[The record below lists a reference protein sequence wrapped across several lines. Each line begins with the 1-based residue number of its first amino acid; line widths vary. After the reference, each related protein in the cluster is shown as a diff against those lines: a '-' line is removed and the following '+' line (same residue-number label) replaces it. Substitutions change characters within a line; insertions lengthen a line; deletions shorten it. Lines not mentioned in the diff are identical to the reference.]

1 MATPADPP
9 PFSSVSAPM
18 RQLLTQS
25 ERRPEDALVRHE
37 LTHCLLIWRKCIIK
51 RIIAMTVILPH
62 TVLPNAS
69 AATLLPSERH
79 PVAARPVLP
88 APLLPELSKLLARL
102 PVQDDAEALRKSLFH
117 AGTHFNPD
125 LLTSEAERR
134 ARLEGVHAALDRAES
149 LVFLDTE
156 STGGRNG
163 RLIEVALVETD
174 VEQNVTGG
182 LHFRCNPHRRSQAG
196 ARCVH
201 GIQDCELEHCPEFAA
216 RADELLE
223 AVRGKTVVI
232 HDRTMDLLWLNR
244 ELQATRPG
252 APRFEDCCTV
262 FTPRHPNTRPRIEDV
277 AAAESALDVDALMEK
292 ALSGI
297 QRVRIKNDGTLV
309 RLTDERPPR
318 I

>member
-1 MATPADPP
+1 
-9 PFSSVSAPM
+9 M

-37 LTHCLLIWRKCIIK
+37 LTHYLLTWRKCIIK

-102 PVQDDAEALRKSLFH
+102 PVQDDADVLRKSLFH

-134 ARLEGVHAALDRAES
+134 ARLEG
-149 LVFLDTE
+149 
-156 STGGRNG
+156 
-163 RLIEVALVETD
+163 
-174 VEQNVTGG
+174 
-182 LHFRCNPHRRSQAG
+182 
-196 ARCVH
+196 
-201 GIQDCELEHCPEFAA
+201 
-216 RADELLE
+216 
-223 AVRGKTVVI
+223 VRGKTVVI

-262 FTPRHPNTRPRIEDV
+262 IDSFVLARAVPSERRRNG
-277 AAAESALDVDALMEK
+277 LDALLEWYGLGARGGHHDAYGDA
-292 ALSGI
+292 ALLS
-297 QRVRIKNDGTLV
+297 RVFFELWWDL
-309 RLTDERPPR
+309 DEWLYGE
-318 I
+318 

>member
-1 MATPADPP
+1 MA
-9 PFSSVSAPM
+9 
-18 RQLLTQS
+18 
-25 ERRPEDALVRHE
+25 H
-37 LTHCLLIWRKCIIK
+37 CIIK

-79 PVAARPVLP
+79 PVAARPARPVPP
-88 APLLPELSKLLARL
+88 APLSPALSKLLARL

-196 ARCVH
+196 ARRVH

-244 ELQATRPG
+244 ELQARVPAHRGSRTAAPSSTRSCSPG
-252 APRFEDCCTV
+252 RF
-262 FTPRHPNTRPRIEDV
+262 RRS
-277 AAAESALDVDALMEK
+277 AAATGSTLCSNGTDSVLEGDTTTPTATQPSSPASSSN
-292 ALSGI
+292 SGGTST
-297 QRVRIKNDGTLV
+297 NGSTENEDGKEFKTPKGRA
-309 RLTDERPPR
+309 RLL
-318 I
+318 IG

>member
-1 MATPADPP
+1 MA
-9 PFSSVSAPM
+9 
-18 RQLLTQS
+18 
-25 ERRPEDALVRHE
+25 H
-37 LTHCLLIWRKCIIK
+37 CIIK

-102 PVQDDAEALRKSLFH
+102 PVQDDADVLRKSLFH

-174 VEQNVTGG
+174 VEQNITGG
-182 LHFRCNPHRRSQAG
+182 LHFRCNPHRRSQAR
-196 ARCVH
+196 ARRVH

-216 RADELLE
+216 RANELLE

-262 FTPRHPNTRPRIEDV
+262 IDSFVLAR
-277 AAAESALDVDALMEK
+277 AAAATGSTLC
-292 ALSGI
+292 S
-297 QRVRIKNDGTLV
+297 NGTDSVLEGDTTTPTATQPSSPASSSNCGGTSTNGSTENENGKELKTQKGRA
-309 RLTDERPPR
+309 RLL
-318 I
+318 IG

>member
-1 MATPADPP
+1 
-9 PFSSVSAPM
+9 
-18 RQLLTQS
+18 
-25 ERRPEDALVRHE
+25 
-37 LTHCLLIWRKCIIK
+37 
-51 RIIAMTVILPH
+51 MTVILPH
-62 TVLPNAS
+62 AVLPHAS

-79 PVAARPVLP
+79 PAARPARPARPVPP
-88 APLLPELSKLLARL
+88 APLSPALSKLLARL
-102 PVQDDAEALRKSLFH
+102 PVQDDGEALRQSLFH
-117 AGTHFNPD
+117 SGTHFNPN

-182 LHFRCNPHRRSQAG
+182 LHFRCNPHRRSLAG
-196 ARCVH
+196 ARRVH

-244 ELQATRPG
+244 ELQAARPG
-252 APRFEDCCTV
+252 APRFEDRCTV
-262 FTPRHPNTRPRIEDV
+262 VDSFVLARAIPSERRRNG
-277 AAAESALDVDALMEK
+277 LDALLEWYGLGARGGHHDAYGDA
-292 ALSGI
+292 ALLS
-297 QRVRIKNDGTLV
+297 RVFFELWWDL
-309 RLTDERPPR
+309 DEWLYGE
-318 I
+318 

>member
-1 MATPADPP
+1 
-9 PFSSVSAPM
+9 
-18 RQLLTQS
+18 
-25 ERRPEDALVRHE
+25 
-37 LTHCLLIWRKCIIK
+37 
-51 RIIAMTVILPH
+51 MTVILPH
-62 TVLPNAS
+62 AVLPNAS

-163 RLIEVALVETD
+163 RLIEVGLVETD
-174 VEQNVTGG
+174 VEQNITGG
-182 LHFRCNPHRRSQAG
+182 LHFRCNPHRRSQAR
-196 ARCVH
+196 ARRVH

-262 FTPRHPNTRPRIEDV
+262 IDSFVLARAVPSERRRNG
-277 AAAESALDVDALMEK
+277 LDALLEWYGLGARGGHHDANGDA
-292 ALSGI
+292 ALLS
-297 QRVRIKNDGTLV
+297 RVFFELWWDL
-309 RLTDERPPR
+309 DEWLYGE
-318 I
+318 

>member
-1 MATPADPP
+1 
-9 PFSSVSAPM
+9 M

-37 LTHCLLIWRKCIIK
+37 LTHCLLTWRKCIIK

-62 TVLPNAS
+62 AVLPNAS

-79 PVAARPVLP
+79 PVAARSVLP
-88 APLLPELSKLLARL
+88 APLLLELSKLLARL

-163 RLIEVALVETD
+163 RLIEVGLVETD
-174 VEQNVTGG
+174 VEQNITGG
-182 LHFRCNPHRRSQAG
+182 LHFRCNPHRRSQAR
-196 ARCVH
+196 ARRVH

-223 AVRGKTVVI
+223 TVRGKTVVI

-244 ELQATRPG
+244 ELQAARPG

-262 FTPRHPNTRPRIEDV
+262 IDSFVLARAVPSERRRNG
-277 AAAESALDVDALMEK
+277 LDALLEWYGLGARGGHHDAYGDA
-292 ALSGI
+292 ALLS
-297 QRVRIKNDGTLV
+297 RIFFELWWDL
-309 RLTDERPPR
+309 DEWLYGE
-318 I
+318 

>member
-1 MATPADPP
+1 
-9 PFSSVSAPM
+9 
-18 RQLLTQS
+18 
-25 ERRPEDALVRHE
+25 
-37 LTHCLLIWRKCIIK
+37 
-51 RIIAMTVILPH
+51 MTVILPH

-163 RLIEVALVETD
+163 RLIEVGLVETD
-174 VEQNVTGG
+174 VEQNITGG
-182 LHFRCNPHRRSQAG
+182 LHFRCNPHRRSQAR
-196 ARCVH
+196 ARRVH
-201 GIQDCELEHCPEFAA
+201 GIQD
-216 RADELLE
+216 
-223 AVRGKTVVI
+223 
-232 HDRTMDLLWLNR
+232 
-244 ELQATRPG
+244 
-252 APRFEDCCTV
+252 
-262 FTPRHPNTRPRIEDV
+262 
-277 AAAESALDVDALMEK
+277 
-292 ALSGI
+292 
-297 QRVRIKNDGTLV
+297 
-309 RLTDERPPR
+309 
-318 I
+318 

>member
-1 MATPADPP
+1 
-9 PFSSVSAPM
+9 M

-37 LTHCLLIWRKCIIK
+37 LTHCLLTWRKCIIK

-102 PVQDDAEALRKSLFH
+102 PVQDDADVLRKSLFH

-163 RLIEVALVETD
+163 LDALLEWY
-174 VEQNVTGG
+174 G
-182 LHFRCNPHRRSQAG
+182 LG
-196 ARCVH
+196 ARGGHHDAYGDAALLSRVFF
-201 GIQDCELEHCPEFAA
+201 ELWWDL
-216 RADELLE
+216 DE
-223 AVRGKTVVI
+223 
-232 HDRTMDLLWLNR
+232 WLYG
-244 ELQATRPG
+244 E
-252 APRFEDCCTV
+252 
-262 FTPRHPNTRPRIEDV
+262 
-277 AAAESALDVDALMEK
+277 
-292 ALSGI
+292 
-297 QRVRIKNDGTLV
+297 
-309 RLTDERPPR
+309 
-318 I
+318 

>member
-1 MATPADPP
+1 MPAFPY
-9 PFSSVSAPM
+9 
-18 RQLLTQS
+18 RT
-25 ERRPEDALVRHE
+25 
-37 LTHCLLIWRKCIIK
+37 T
-51 RIIAMTVILPH
+51 
-62 TVLPNAS
+62 
-69 AATLLPSERH
+69 
-79 PVAARPVLP
+79 ARPF
-88 APLLPELSKLLARL
+88 ARAFSI
-102 PVQDDAEALRKSLFH
+102 QERISI
-117 AGTHFNPD
+117 PD

-182 LHFRCNPHRRSQAG
+182 LHFRCNPHRRSLAG
-196 ARCVH
+196 ARRVH

-244 ELQATRPG
+244 ELQAARPG
-252 APRFEDCCTV
+252 APRFEDRCTV
-262 FTPRHPNTRPRIEDV
+262 VDSFVLARAIPSERRRNGLDALLEMVRTRRSRRTPRRLRRRGPPLRVFFELWWD
-277 AAAESALDVDALMEK
+277 LDEWLYGE
-292 ALSGI
+292 
-297 QRVRIKNDGTLV
+297 
-309 RLTDERPPR
+309 
-318 I
+318 

>member
-1 MATPADPP
+1 
-9 PFSSVSAPM
+9 
-18 RQLLTQS
+18 
-25 ERRPEDALVRHE
+25 
-37 LTHCLLIWRKCIIK
+37 
-51 RIIAMTVILPH
+51 MTVILPH

-102 PVQDDAEALRKSLFH
+102 PVQDDADVLRKSLFH

-163 RLIEVALVETD
+163 RLIEVGLVETD
-174 VEQNVTGG
+174 VEQNITGG
-182 LHFRCNPHRRSQAG
+182 LHFRCNPHRRSQAR
-196 ARCVH
+196 ARRVH

-216 RADELLE
+216 RADELLEAVRGKTVVIHDRTMEDELLE

-262 FTPRHPNTRPRIEDV
+262 IDSFVLARAVPSERRRNG
-277 AAAESALDVDALMEK
+277 LDALLEWYGLGARGGHHDAYGDA
-292 ALSGI
+292 ALLS
-297 QRVRIKNDGTLV
+297 RVFFELWWDL
-309 RLTDERPPR
+309 DEWLYGE
-318 I
+318 

>member
-1 MATPADPP
+1 
-9 PFSSVSAPM
+9 M

-37 LTHCLLIWRKCIIK
+37 LTHCLLTWRKCIIK

-79 PVAARPVLP
+79 PVAARPVLH

-102 PVQDDAEALRKSLFH
+102 PVQDDADVLRKSLFH

-163 RLIEVALVETD
+163 RLIEVGLVETD
-174 VEQNVTGG
+174 VEQNITGG
-182 LHFRCNPHRRSQAG
+182 LHFRCNPHRRSL
-196 ARCVH
+196 ARARRVH

-223 AVRGKTVVI
+223 WYGLGARGGH
-232 HDRTMDLLWLNR
+232 HDAYGDAALLSRVFFELWWDLDEWLYG
-244 ELQATRPG
+244 E
-252 APRFEDCCTV
+252 
-262 FTPRHPNTRPRIEDV
+262 
-277 AAAESALDVDALMEK
+277 
-292 ALSGI
+292 
-297 QRVRIKNDGTLV
+297 
-309 RLTDERPPR
+309 
-318 I
+318 

>member
-1 MATPADPP
+1 
-9 PFSSVSAPM
+9 M

-37 LTHCLLIWRKCIIK
+37 LTHCLLTWRKWIIK

-102 PVQDDAEALRKSLFH
+102 PVQDDADVLRKSLFH

-163 RLIEVALVETD
+163 RLIEVGLVETD
-174 VEQNVTGG
+174 VEQNITGG
-182 LHFRCNPHRRSQAG
+182 LHFRCNPHRRSQ
-196 ARCVH
+196 
-201 GIQDCELEHCPEFAA
+201 
-216 RADELLE
+216 E

-262 FTPRHPNTRPRIEDV
+262 IDSFVLARAVPSERRRNG
-277 AAAESALDVDALMEK
+277 LDALLEWYGLGARGGHHDAYGDA
-292 ALSGI
+292 ALLS
-297 QRVRIKNDGTLV
+297 RVFFELWWDL
-309 RLTDERPPR
+309 DEWLYGE
-318 I
+318 

>member
-1 MATPADPP
+1 
-9 PFSSVSAPM
+9 
-18 RQLLTQS
+18 
-25 ERRPEDALVRHE
+25 
-37 LTHCLLIWRKCIIK
+37 
-51 RIIAMTVILPH
+51 MTVILPH
-62 TVLPNAS
+62 AVLPNAS

-163 RLIEVALVETD
+163 RLIEVGLVETD
-174 VEQNVTGG
+174 VEQNITGG
-182 LHFRCNPHRRSQAG
+182 LHFRCNPHRRSQAR
-196 ARCVH
+196 ARRMH

-244 ELQATRPG
+244 ELQAARPG

-262 FTPRHPNTRPRIEDV
+262 IDSFVLARAIPSERRRNG
-277 AAAESALDVDALMEK
+277 LDALLEWYGLGARGGHHDAYGDA
-292 ALSGI
+292 ALLS
-297 QRVRIKNDGTLV
+297 RVFFELWWDL
-309 RLTDERPPR
+309 DEWLYGE
-318 I
+318 